1 MLGARPG
8 RTSTGRGVLLVLAVA
23 LLGVVAA
30 CTGSGG
36 EVSPPASSDLAPA
49 PVEGSPTAAAPTG
62 SVTVARDWQETT
74 VELVVH
80 PLQVRGE
87 VAALTY
93 SLHVAEADKDPM
105 NALTLALD
113 GGDDGLLKSRARSGG
128 VRLFDSA
135 TLMVSAVG
143 VNADD
148 QAAGTVERLG
158 GADAPW
164 DVIGTALFAPPPG
177 DTVDVL
183 FPELGAVLDVPVVEV
198 GENFD
203 TLVDGSGGLAEPRLA
218 GLRVVQ
224 QAYDAS
230 SATAGDGDTITVTLT
245 SDVLFAPD
253 ADALTPEAQA
263 TVDQAA
269 SAVREQADGGAIQVI
284 GHTDDVDTDA
294 YNQALSERRAQAVA
308 ARLAAALGEGFD
320 VTSEGRGESDAAVDG
335 TSAEARAANRRVEIE
350 FEGHMILEA
359 EPEEKLPPTSAPTVS
374 NGPVE
379 LEANG
384 SRYSVEVDSVVRR
397 PGALVG
403 TLRGEL
409 LEGSGSVT
417 WFLPTYGS
425 LIGDRNF
432 LVWSQVGGA
441 HNLSLLTGVDRILP
455 FDYERPGDD
464 GAATRRLLGEE
475 LIGHL
480 DRVGDVALITVVWPD
495 TGQDTV
501 TIDAPERFRITDVP
515 VTDG

>member
-1 MLGARPG
+1 MLGARAA
-8 RTSTGRGVLLVLAVA
+8 RTTAGQAALSVLAVA
-23 LLGVVAA
+23 LLGSVAG

-36 EVSPPASSDLAPA
+36 VEASPPAPSQPA

-62 SVTVARDWQETT
+62 SVTVTRDWRETT

-87 VAALTY
+87 VAVLSY
-93 SLHVAEADKDPM
+93 GLHVAEADKDPM
-105 NALTLALD
+105 NTLTLALD
-113 GGDDGLLKSRARSGG
+113 GGDDGLLTSRGRSGG

-135 TLMVSAVG
+135 ALTVSAVG
-143 VNADD
+143 VNAED
-148 QAAGTVERLG
+148 QVAGTVERLG
-158 GADAPW
+158 GTDAPW
-164 DVIGTALFAPPPG
+164 DVTGTALFAPPPG

-183 FPELGAVLDVPVVEV
+183 FPELGAVLDVPVVDA
-198 GENFD
+198 GETFD
-203 TLVDGSGGLAEPRLA
+203 TLVEGAGGLAEPRLA
-218 GLRVVQ
+218 SLRVVQ

-230 SATAGDGDTITVTLT
+230 SATAADAETITVTLT

-263 TVDQAA
+263 AVDQAA
-269 SAVREQADGGAIQVI
+269 SAVREQADGGAVQVI
-284 GHTDDVDTDA
+284 GHTDDVDTDV

-308 ARLAAALGEGFD
+308 ARLSAALGEGFS
-320 VTSEGRGESDAAVDG
+320 VTSEGRGEGDPAVDG

-359 EPEEKLPPTSAPTVS
+359 EPEEKLPPTSAQTVS

-409 LEGSGSVT
+409 LEGSGSVA

-425 LIGDRNF
+425 LIGERNF
-432 LVWSQVGGA
+432 RAVSQLGGT
-441 HNLSLLTGVDRILP
+441 HNLSLLTGADRVLP
-455 FDYERPGDD
+455 FDYEGPGDD
-464 GAATRRLLGEE
+464 GASTRRLLGEE
-475 LIGHL
+475 LIGQV
-480 DRVGDVALITVVWPD
+480 DSVGDVVLITVVWPD